1 MRIENGP
8 LDIIIW
14 KSLVTLTRTIVR
26 WNGTVESLIGVGS
39 SGNRRAESGEKEYDN
54 LLRKSVV
61 RGTERCS
68 HS

>member
-26 WNGTVESLIGVGS
+26 WNGMAESLIGVGS
-39 SGNRRAESGEKEYDN
+39 SDNRRTESGEKEYDN

>member
-14 KSLVTLTRTIVR
+14 KSLVTLTSTIVR
-26 WNGTVESLIGVGS
+26 WNGMVESLIGVGS
-39 SGNRRAESGEKEYDN
+39 SDNGKTESGEKKYHN

-61 RGTERCS
+61 RGTEKWS